1 MFYKQSKGFRS
12 NEDLP
17 NVKMDLGGPSLRA
30 YQKRNTA
37 RIIKHLWI
45 INLKLMVNEKMN
57 SVMPLYDTSDLKIV
71 SCAYST
77 DGTVLKPTIEYD
89 PLSKQS

>member
-1 MFYKQSKGFRS
+1 
-12 NEDLP
+12 
-17 NVKMDLGGPSLRA
+17 
-30 YQKRNTA
+30 
-37 RIIKHLWI
+37 
-45 INLKLMVNEKMN
+45 MVNEKMN

>member
-1 MFYKQSKGFRS
+1 MNNKFKIDGEWKDEFS
-12 NEDLP
+12 N
-17 NVKMDLGGPSLRA
+17 A
-30 YQKRNTA
+30 FIWY
-37 RIIKHLWI
+37 
-45 INLKLMVNEKMN
+45 
-57 SVMPLYDTSDLKIV
+57 SDLKIV